1 MASNFGLIAGPLV
14 LVTAV
19 VGVSLPGCESAEQI
33 SETKQSK
40 INAPGD
46 SHQKGLDAISREDY
60 DAAFSEWVPLAASGD
75 SKAQYYLGVMYSQVV
90 EEKDYKEARRLFKQ
104 AADSGLMGAQ
114 YQLAVMYTEGLG
126 GPTNYEE
133 AIRLYK
139 AVSKYQQP
147 DAWYELGKLYLRGRG
162 ITKDEITANEFLK
175 KAAEFG
181 HPLAQNNLGVS
192 YQQGRGIEQDWLQA
206 YKWFR
211 IAYNLSTGELPVKK
225 FLVWGTPEWDK
236 HINSILENFNV
247 VSTKLSVIE
256 RQKAERLARKWLQGY
271 MNDMKKN

>member
-1 MASNFGLIAGPLV
+1 M
-14 LVTAV
+14 
-19 VGVSLPGCESAEQI
+19 
-33 SETKQSK
+33 
-40 INAPGD
+40 
-46 SHQKGLDAISREDY
+46 
-60 DAAFSEWVPLAASGD
+60 
-75 SKAQYYLGVMYSQVV
+75 
-90 EEKDYKEARRLFKQ
+90 FKQ

-256 RQKAERLARKWLQGY
+256 RQKAERLARNWLQAY
-271 MNDMKKN
+271 MNDMKKI